1 MFLSRE
7 GRDLGVAFQD
17 PPGCQASSRAE
28 AKDSAVL
35 LSRDADLLEP
45 PVASVESSLLFIL
58 ERGLGIGLQAMQE
71 KKALHLARMGAS
83 QGFPRAAAP
92 VGVSREA
99 REDLREPLVRRQGS
113 QVSLC
118 VARRSALWLSSN
130 GRGLGPQDAL
140 KRDSRG
146 LSRVVAGKS
155 RFPRLLPGTLGNFP
169 GCL

>member
-1 MFLSRE
+1 MHSRIP
-7 GRDLGVAFQD
+7 LGVRPRLEGKQRT
-17 PPGCQASSRAE
+17 PLSSRVATRI
-28 AKDSAVL
+28 SWSPL
-35 LSRDADLLEP
+35 
-45 PVASVESSLLFIL
+45 VASMESSLLFIL
-58 ERGLGIGLQAMQE
+58 ERGLGIVLQAMQE
-71 KKALHLARMGAS
+71 KKALHLARTGAS
-83 QGFPRAAAP
+83 RVSSSCGARGGFL
-92 VGVSREA
+92 A
-99 REDLREPLVRRQGS
+99 RHGEDLREPLVRRQGR
-113 QVSLC
+113 QVSLR